1 MAQPGKP
8 GERQWISAG
17 LAGLVGAAFL
27 VAGLV
32 TDGTNRVDAIVIGVV
47 ALLVAAAIFSRRG
60 PKKGEPE
67 LPPRNG
73 PE

>member
-8 GERQWISAG
+8 GERQWIPAS
-17 LAGLVGAAFL
+17 LAGLVGVAFL

-32 TDGTNRVDAIVIGVV
+32 TDGTDRVDVIVIGVV
-47 ALLVAAAIFSRRG
+47 ALLVAAAMLSRRG
-60 PKKGEPE
+60 PRQGESE
-67 LPPRNG
+67 PPSRNG